1 MHARME
7 MDMHMHASR
16 YRCSHTRTQM
26 GHAQRQVA
34 AAEPAGGRG
43 RDATGCQPVPR
54 APGAA
59 RGEPGTPKGAA
70 NGSPSSRASTLLRVA
85 IRSSPWAAGPGL
97 PTAIKLEHILAWD
110 LVWYKLQISA
120 GLLFVLRVG
129 QACGTKRIKERPTW
143 EWQGSGEGKRG
154 DGAQR
159 RKRRAAA
166 RKVQARLPR

>member
-16 YRCSHTRTQM
+16 YRCNHTRTQRR
-26 GHAQRQVA
+26 HAQRQVA

-110 LVWYKLQISA
+110 LVWYKLQKAWSLICTASGT
-120 GLLFVLRVG
+120 GLRHEKNQRTPDVG
-129 QACGTKRIKERPTW
+129 VARIGR
-143 EWQGSGEGKRG
+143 GE
-154 DGAQR
+154 AR
-159 RKRRAAA
+159 RWRTAAETSRR
-166 RKVQARLPR
+166 RSQSTSSSS